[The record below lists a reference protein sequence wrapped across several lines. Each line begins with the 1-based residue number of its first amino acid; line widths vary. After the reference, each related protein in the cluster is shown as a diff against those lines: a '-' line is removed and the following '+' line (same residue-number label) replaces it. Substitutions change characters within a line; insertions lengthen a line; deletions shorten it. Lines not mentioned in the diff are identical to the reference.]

1 MSAEQSNPRIESVKI
16 RNYRSLRDVE
26 LKQLTPLT
34 ALIGPNGSG
43 KSTFFDVFT
52 FLAECFSVG
61 LRKAWN
67 ERGRFKELRSRNAE
81 GPIHIEIR
89 YREQSKSPAITYG
102 LSIAERSS
110 GPYVQKEYLR
120 WNRSAPSRQGRPYD
134 FLSFE
139 NGSGKVIEGEDPLN
153 QDQRIDEQLAAPDV
167 LAVNTLGQISRHPRV
182 VALRNFITDW
192 HMSNLKVD
200 LKKKSS
206 ESGPQEHL
214 SQDGD
219 NLSNVIQFLDESHPQ
234 VLERIFSTLSERIPH
249 LEQVL
254 MQDMPDGHLLLKIKD
269 RPFHEPILARFAS
282 DGTIKLLAYLTLLYD
297 SEPHRLIGIEEPE
310 NYLHPRLLRD
320 LAEECQKA
328 TLHSQLFVTTHSPF
342 FVNAL
347 KPKEV
352 WVIDRD
358 ESGFAQVMRTADM
371 PGVQD
376 QIDAGG
382 LLGDLWMEGFFSIGD
397 PKYRPY

>member
-16 RNYRSLRDVE
+16 SNYRSLRDVE
-26 LKQLTPLT
+26 LTNLTPLT

-43 KSTFFDVFT
+43 KSTFFDVFA

-67 ERGRFKELRSRNAE
+67 DRGRFKELRSRNAE

-89 YREQSKSPAITYG
+89 YKEQRKSPVITYG
-102 LSIAERSS
+102 LSIDERVN

-120 WNRSAPSRQGRPYD
+120 WRRGSKGKPYD

-139 NGSGKVIEGEDPLN
+139 NGSGKVIEGKDPLF

-219 NLSNVIQFLDESHPQ
+219 NLSNVIQFLYESHPQ
-234 VLERIFSTLSERIPH
+234 VLERIYSALRERIPH
-249 LEQVL
+249 LERVL
-254 MQDMPDGHLLLKIKD
+254 TEVMPDGHLLLQIQD
-269 RPFHEPILARFAS
+269 RPFKEPTLARFAS

-297 SEPHRLIGIEEPE
+297 PDPHRLIGIEEPE

-358 ESGFAQVMRTADM
+358 ESGFAQVVRTAEM
-371 PGVQD
+371 PGVQA

-382 LLGDLWMEGFFSIGD
+382 LLGDLWMEGFFSSGD
-397 PKYRPY
+397 PKNRPY